1 MPRIANGGATR
12 VDDRID
18 GMPIA
23 QASDDLPRPPTG
35 PRHWPTWLG
44 LGLMWIA
51 ARLPWS
57 LQRGLGAAIGAVAL
71 RLAGARR
78 RAARINL
85 ALCFP
90 ELDDPT
96 RDVLLRR
103 SFHDFGIGLF
113 EFARACWGSAT
124 PMRATARIE
133 GIEPIKALLAE
144 GRGVLLVSGHFM
156 TLEMCG
162 RLMCDHLPLAG
173 MYRRHRSPVME
184 WAVMRGR
191 LRYATAMFGNDEL
204 RGAMR
209 HLKRGGILWYAP
221 DQDMRGKDT
230 VFAPF
235 FGVPAATI
243 TATHQFAR
251 LSGCA
256 VVPFF
261 HRREGADYV
270 LRLGEP
276 LADFPSAD
284 VGADSARVN
293 AAIEAMVREAP
304 SQYLWIHRRFKR
316 RPAGMSSPYR

>member
-1 MPRIANGGATR
+1 MWTAL
-12 VDDRID
+12 
-18 GMPIA
+18 GM
-23 QASDDLPRPPTG
+23 L
-35 PRHWPTWLG
+35 WL
-44 LGLMWIA
+44 A
-51 ARLPWS
+51 ARLPWPV
-57 LQRGLGAAIGAVAL
+57 QRMLGGALGAAAL
-71 RLAGARR
+71 RLAGERR
-78 RAARINL
+78 RAARINI

-90 ELDDPT
+90 EMDESA
-96 RDVLLRR
+96 RQELLHD
-103 SFHDFGIGLF
+103 SFRDFGIGLF
-113 EFARACWGSAT
+113 EFARAWWGSAT
-124 PMRATARIE
+124 PMRRNVRIE
-133 GIEPIKALLAE
+133 GVEAIEALRGQ

-162 RLMCDHLPLAG
+162 RLMCDRLPLAG

-184 WAVMRGR
+184 WAVMCGR
-191 LRYATAMFGNDEL
+191 LRYAAAMFGNDEI
-204 RGAMR
+204 RPAMR
-209 HLKRGGILWYAP
+209 HLKRGGLLWYAP

-270 LRLGEP
+270 MRLGAP
-276 LADFPSAD
+276 LADFPSTDAT
-284 VGADSARVN
+284 VDSTAVN

-316 RPAGMSSPYR
+316 RPEGMLSPYKAGNRE